1 MRDLILSKRIDYI
14 FDTANP
20 FEAVMVDTCITQ
32 TTNLSMPEEHKV
44 RFFDGTKDLAA
55 PLQYAPIKQIVFIN
69 TQNSVIF
76 KPTELNLRIYELYG
90 QKVKELFD
98 KWWDKIE
105 TSKKIAKN
113 QKELEAYRASLKPGD
128 VALLGCLTEGGQGL
142 ATANNGKYIA
152 VRRSTK
158 WAKNIM
164 ESRPKKLAEAIKKKK
179 VRVPQMAKFANE
191 KDFLDSLSEKEIAT
205 LFDALKEQYGRDI
218 FGQGYIYKIIDD
230 IELADV
236 EKLTKEEKENGIDT
250 SKNYY
255 VPYDKGDKDG
265 NRWYLETP
273 FAIAWSKENVQF
285 LKTNSGK
292 KGEGMPVVRN
302 PQFYF
307 REGLCWSDINTT
319 FLKCRKKEKSIHDV
333 KSMSIFGVSDSVE
346 EDYIIT
352 LINSTFISYYVDNF
366 VNNTQ
371 TFQINDARQLPVIIP
386 QKEENEQAI
395 KFVTKAIRIKKGDI
409 LANESLD
416 TIQKEV
422 DLYVEKLYHL

>member
-1 MRDLILSKRIDYI
+1 M
-14 FDTANP
+14 
-20 FEAVMVDTCITQ
+20 
-32 TTNLSMPEEHKV
+32 TT
-44 RFFDGTKDLAA
+44 
-55 PLQYAPIKQIVFIN
+55 
-69 TQNSVIF
+69 
-76 KPTELNLRIYELYG
+76 
-90 QKVKELFD
+90 
-98 KWWDKIE
+98 
-105 TSKKIAKN
+105 
-113 QKELEAYRASLKPGD
+113 
-128 VALLGCLTEGGQGL
+128 
-142 ATANNGKYIA
+142 
-152 VRRSTK
+152 
-158 WAKNIM
+158 
-164 ESRPKKLAEAIKKKK
+164 
-179 VRVPQMAKFANE
+179 
-191 KDFLDSLSEKEIAT
+191 
-205 LFDALKEQYGRDI
+205 
-218 FGQGYIYKIIDD
+218 
-230 IELADV
+230 
-236 EKLTKEEKENGIDT
+236 EEKENGIDT

-273 FAIAWSKENVQF
+273 FAIAWSKENVRF

-333 KSMSIFGVSDSVE
+333 KSMSIFGVSDLVE

-386 QKEENEQAI
+386 RKEENEQAV
-395 KFVTKAIRIKKGDI
+395 KFTTKAIQIKKGA
-409 LANESLD
+409 LSANESLD

>member
-1 MRDLILSKRIDYI
+1 
-14 FDTANP
+14 
-20 FEAVMVDTCITQ
+20 
-32 TTNLSMPEEHKV
+32 
-44 RFFDGTKDLAA
+44 
-55 PLQYAPIKQIVFIN
+55 
-69 TQNSVIF
+69 
-76 KPTELNLRIYELYG
+76 
-90 QKVKELFD
+90 
-98 KWWDKIE
+98 
-105 TSKKIAKN
+105 
-113 QKELEAYRASLKPGD
+113 
-128 VALLGCLTEGGQGL
+128 
-142 ATANNGKYIA
+142 
-152 VRRSTK
+152 
-158 WAKNIM
+158 
-164 ESRPKKLAEAIKKKK
+164 
-179 VRVPQMAKFANE
+179 MAGFANE
-191 KDFLDSLSEKEIAT
+191 KVFLDSLTEKEIAT
-205 LFDALKEQYGRDI
+205 LFDSLKEQYGRDI
-218 FGQGYIYKIIDD
+218 FGQGYIYKIIEDK
-230 IELADV
+230 ELADV

-346 EDYIIT
+346 EDYFIT

-386 QKEENEQAI
+386 QKEENEQSV
-395 KFVTKAIRIKKGDI
+395 KFVTKAIRIKKGEV
-409 LANESLD
+409 LSNESLD

-422 DLYVEKLYHL
+422 DLFVEKLYHL